1 MRKFDELDNDSDARI
16 GSAEITKAANQAA
29 RDLSNSERQAI
40 QTFLDESC
48 NGFVSKEDWM
58 KQFVTQY
65 QENGFKQ
72 RFL

>member
-1 MRKFDELDNDSDARI
+1 MYVPDIADSHCAK
-16 GSAEITKAANQAA
+16 SHVTCVVVCV
-29 RDLSNSERQAI
+29 QAI

-48 NGFVSKEDWM
+48 NGHVSKEDWM

-65 QENGFKQ
+65 QEKKGGFKQ